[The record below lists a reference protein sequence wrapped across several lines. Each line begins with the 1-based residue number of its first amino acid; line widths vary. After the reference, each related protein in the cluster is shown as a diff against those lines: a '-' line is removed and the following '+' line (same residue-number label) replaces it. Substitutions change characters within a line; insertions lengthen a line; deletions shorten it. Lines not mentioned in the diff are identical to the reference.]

1 MTEMT
6 DIKDA
11 RFAVSDEARAAKNRA
26 MAEEDKIRAA
36 ARKKQETIDR
46 FKPLLFIIATL
57 TAWSVIIVLA
67 NVAVTCVP
75 GGDACSAAGPFTPS
89 TPMSRLQWVLT
100 LVSGVAA
107 LWVSRM
113 MVYPSREFPH
123 Q

>member
-1 MTEMT
+1 MTEEQV
-6 DIKDA
+6 K
-11 RFAVSDEARAAKNRA
+11 
-26 MAEEDKIRAA
+26 
-36 ARKKQETIDR
+36 R

-57 TAWSVIIVLA
+57 AAWSFIIVLA

-100 LVSGVAA
+100 LVSGCAA
-107 LWVSRM
+107 LWVARM
-113 MVYPSREFPH
+113 MVYPSREFPS